1 MKYGEM
7 KRCYFTRK
15 DRYFLRIMV
24 MSLMA
29 ALVAGCS
36 SDITTAS
43 LAPPPP
49 EFDAEAA
56 GEQITKLSIEP
67 VIGAGQGLGT
77 HGVSGDPAPE
87 AVSVALQVEA
97 RPKGCRVQDRFDKKA
112 LLAYEWGG
120 RSRLGLDVDGLSYDS
135 YDVEQVKVEYRLRF
149 QQYKTAKERCR
160 YGSSW
165 QGMLG
170 SGYNELFVRENDTIW
185 QELNVLEND
194 VEDGWD
200 TIFH

>member
-1 MKYGEM
+1 MKYGGM
-7 KRCYFTRK
+7 KQCYFTRK
-15 DRYFLRIMV
+15 DRYFLRIMA

-29 ALVAGCS
+29 TLAAGCS
-36 SDITTAS
+36 SDMTTAS

-49 EFDAEAA
+49 KFDANVAR
-56 GEQITKLSIEP
+56 EQITKLSIES

-77 HGVSGDPAPE
+77 QGVSGAPAPA

-135 YDVEQVKVEYRLRF
+135 YEVEQVKIEYRLRF
-149 QQYKTAKERCR
+149 QEYKTTKERCR
-160 YGSSW
+160 YNSNW
-165 QGMLG
+165 QGILG
-170 SGYNELFVRENDTIW
+170 TGYNELFIRENDTIW
-185 QELNVLEND
+185 QELDILEND
-194 VEDGWD
+194 VEDSWD